1 MGFRALST
9 TIIVGVYAIIFGLG
23 KHCKTNWNAM
33 NDIADTLFDSYRF
46 AWFVT
51 TMRERQPTST
61 NAAPAEFQIPPQ
73 ISRYASFM
81 FSFIGRGICM

>member
-23 KHCKTNWNAM
+23 KHCRTTWNKRD
-33 NDIADTLFDSYRF
+33 DIADTFAHSYCS

-61 NAAPAEFQIPPQ
+61 NTAPAEFQIPPQ

-81 FSFIGRGICM
+81 FSFIGRGICT